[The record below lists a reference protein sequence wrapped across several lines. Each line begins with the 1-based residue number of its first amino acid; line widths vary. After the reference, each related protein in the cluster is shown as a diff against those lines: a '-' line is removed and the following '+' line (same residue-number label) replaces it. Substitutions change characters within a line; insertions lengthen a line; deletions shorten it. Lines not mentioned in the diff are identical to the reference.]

1 MYGCVLPPGTSLGT
15 FLVLR
20 HAWRASGRPH
30 SLGPEVIQG
39 TLSHSPATALDVSGV
54 GNRDFSQREP
64 PASAD
69 RKARSPQE
77 FPCPRGLWWV
87 E

>member
-54 GNRDFSQREP
+54 GNRDFSPEG
-64 PASAD
+64 ASCLS
-69 RKARSPQE
+69 RQE
-77 FPCPRGLWWV
+77 SEESTGVSLPKGSV
-87 E
+87 VG